1 MLRRILWRVAG
12 AVVLAMA
19 VLPAAALTQAQD
31 TANQSVAEAARR
43 ARDQKKKIDK
53 PVRVV
58 TEDMLNPAAGPVAQF
73 VPTSSSS
80 DASAVQAAPGDTSA
94 GAPADAASAKN
105 SPETDALQR
114 ELADKQKE
122 LDLAQSELALQQD
135 TYLSNPDHATDTAGK
150 AKMDAMQAQVTEKQQ
165 QLDDLKTRLAA
176 SKELQARAPNGTP
189 PAPAQAPAP
198 PSAPAPATP
207 SGPKPAPPPPLPPG
221 ES

>member
-1 MLRRILWRVAG
+1 MLRRILWRVAR
-12 AVVLAMA
+12 AVILAMA

-31 TANQSVAEAARR
+31 SANQSVAEAARR

-73 VPTSSSS
+73 VPSSSS
-80 DASAVQAAPGDTSA
+80 PDASQAQAAPGDPSA
-94 GAPADAASAKN
+94 AAPADAAAVKN
-105 SPETDALQR
+105 SPETDALQQ

-122 LDLAQSELALQQD
+122 LALAQSELALQQD

-176 SKELQARAPNGTP
+176 SKELQTRAPQSTP
-189 PAPAQAPAP
+189 PAPAQAPAL
-198 PSAPAPATP
+198 APAAP